1 MGEIKNI
8 LSRSIRVLWLSET
21 PNKFNNMVF
30 ISGRLNQYIYIYF
43 PIVKQEIKTGKIV
56 CNWIFITKSVLKM
69 DEKRYFKWPKK
80 SLVWLSSFIYC
91 LLFYTGF
98 TLGYITFYN
107 FLKLYSALLE
117 KKFFCNKIFI
127 SNGFTQTPHP
137 LNGHNP
143 QSMMKFFCQRY
154 LNYDH

>member
-98 TLGYITFYN
+98 YTRLYHFLQLFKTLFSIIG
-107 FLKLYSALLE
+107 
-117 KKFFCNKIFI
+117 KKFFV
-127 SNGFTQTPHP
+127 T
-137 LNGHNP
+137 
-143 QSMMKFFCQRY
+143 KFSF
-154 LNYDH
+154 LTDSHKPPTLLTAIIHKVWWNFFVSAT